1 MMARLD
7 IPQIV
12 TNSLIDLTDNRYLIF
27 LIINVILLGLGMI
40 MDMAPLILIITPILL
55 PVVANFGMDPHQFG
69 IVMMLN
75 LGMGLLTPPVG
86 STLFV
91 GCAIGRIPIEDMVR
105 PLIPFY
111 ISMFITLMLITYI
124 PKISLWLPRMIMD

>member
-1 MMARLD
+1 L
-7 IPQIV
+7 V
-12 TNSLIDLTDNRYLIF
+12 NLTDNRYLVF

-40 MDMAPLILIITPILL
+40 MDMAPLILITTPILL
-55 PVVANFGMDPHQFG
+55 PVVANFGMNPHQFG

-91 GCAIGRIPIEDMVR
+91 GCAIGRIPIEDMVK
-105 PLIPFY
+105 PMMPFY
-111 ISMFITLMLITYI
+111 LSMFVMLMLITYV
-124 PKISLWLPRMIMD
+124 PQISLWLPELIMK